1 MRRHVSVPQKVCNDR
16 APPTRPH
23 AHRCT
28 CTAEANRSF
37 MEGYMQKSDPTGKR
51 WKRRFVH

>member
-16 APPTRPH
+16 TPPTRPH